1 MYEHRGP
8 THCCFGII
16 ARFLACITR
25 CLVIVQEVLNTVWY
39 HFALYTAAKVGMW
52 PNYTTGK
59 LSEIPELKYNVRR
72 GRVEQVQVYQFDH
85 AGLTLHETVV

>member
-16 ARFLACITR
+16 ERFMACITR
-25 CLVIVQEVLNTVWY
+25 CLVIAQVGLLNTIWY
-39 HFALYTAAKVGMW
+39 CFALHTANKVGMW

-59 LSEIPELKYNVRR
+59 LSEIPVI
-72 GRVEQVQVYQFDH
+72 
-85 AGLTLHETVV
+85 